1 MAARKFF
8 EAHNFSGVT
17 HNDFWVIKALAL
29 VAVLAA
35 KLRSFYPVVLF
46 VFFEVGGKQAHLCFP
61 VEEG

>member
-1 MAARKFF
+1 M
-8 EAHNFSGVT
+8 
-17 HNDFWVIKALAL
+17 IKALAL